1 MLLITTVLS
10 SWPYFRE
17 SRNIYMIDQELQN
30 KLTKILVLCLA
41 SLIFAM
47 VLTPVYTHFAFKHK
61 WWKRHRTHS
70 TTGEELSV
78 ISSLRIKRTLP
89 MMAGLVTIVAVFVV
103 TYGWNLSRSQ
113 TWLLL
118 AGLIGGGIVGLIDD
132 IINIL
137 GKGGKVAGLRPQ
149 VKFGLL
155 TIVAAAAAWFFYY
168 KLGYDAVHVWGHS
181 DLKIGLWLIPLF
193 TLAVVSA
200 GNAVN
205 ISDGMDGLAGGLL
218 TSAYGA
224 FGLIAFLQ
232 GSYGIAGFCFTVVGA
247 LIAYLWFNIAP
258 ARFLMG
264 DVGSFSLGTALG
276 VVAMLTNTLLLLPII
291 AFVFVAEAGSTLLQI
306 LSKKIFHRKIF
317 IAAPIHHHFNA
328 LGWEKTKITMRFWL
342 IGQACAVVGLIVA
355 LIGHYV

>member
-1 MLLITTVLS
+1 VLPISQFFLDKMLIVL
-10 SWPYFRE
+10 
-17 SRNIYMIDQELQN
+17 L
-30 KLTKILVLCLA
+30 LCLLSFFISMA
-41 SLIFAM
+41 
-47 VLTPVYTHFAFKHK
+47 LTPIYTHFAFKYK

-70 TTGEELSV
+70 TTGEALSV
-78 ISSLRIKRTLP
+78 ISSLRIKRTIP
-89 MMAGLVTIVAVFVV
+89 MMAGLVAVTAVTIV
-103 TYGWNLSRSQ
+103 TYGWNLNRNQ

-118 AGLIGGGIVGLIDD
+118 AALIGGGIVGLIDD

-149 VKFGLL
+149 VKFAML
-155 TIVAAAAAWFFYY
+155 TVVAAVAGWFFYY
-168 KLGYDAVHVWGHS
+168 KLGYHAVHLWGQNDWH
-181 DLKIGLWLIPLF
+181 IGLWLIPLF
-193 TLAVVSA
+193 MLAVVSA

-205 ISDGMDGLAGGLL
+205 ISDGMDGLSGGLL
-218 TSAYGA
+218 TSSYGA

-232 GSYGIAGFCFTVVGA
+232 GNYGIAGFCFTIVGA

-291 AFVFVAEAGSTLLQI
+291 GFVFVAEAGSTLLQI
-306 LSKKIFHRKIF
+306 LSKKLFHRRIF
-317 IAAPIHHHFNA
+317 IAAPVHHHFNA

-342 IGQACAVVGLIVA
+342 IGQACAIIGLVIA
-355 LIGHYV
+355 LLGHYI